1 MDHLLSRHDVL
12 IIGRG
17 MGRRKEVRTYTI
29 ELIAECDPAGGAV
42 EGTGRFCGRSVM
54 IPTRMVVEGTAVLWK
69 LRICKM

>member
-17 MGRRKEVRTYTI
+17 SGRRDAVRTYTG
-29 ELIAECDPAGGAV
+29 ELIESAFQLVNCGSGWEVLWFVSNVTDKNGG
-42 EGTGRFCGRSVM
+42 GR
-54 IPTRMVVEGTAVLWK
+54 TAVVRK